1 MNQRAARSAGASA
14 IVFVILIVI
23 TVLSGGKPPAA
34 DASPEKITTYFADHR
49 TAILV
54 GTLLGLFATP
64 LALWFFANIRDAF
77 RGDATANALGVA
89 ALLGIAVTGA
99 MAMAGGAVMASVVYL
114 KDATAS
120 IDKNTIRLM
129 YQVQALLFA
138 STAPGLALA
147 MGSTAAAAR
156 RTRTLPVVVVWFGAL
171 GAVANIVAMF
181 SVLSAKSAGI
191 GFVGLIG
198 FLLFLLVTGIALIT
212 GASRSS

>member
-14 IVFVILIVI
+14 IAFVILIVI
-23 TVLSGGKPPAA
+23 TVVSGGSPPAA
-34 DASPEKITTYFADHR
+34 DASPEKIATYFADHR
-49 TAILV
+49 TGILV
-54 GTLLGLFATP
+54 GMLLALFAIP
-64 LALWFFANIRDAF
+64 VVLWFFVNIRDAL

-89 ALLGIAVTGA
+89 ALLGIAVTAA
-99 MAMAGGAVMASVVYL
+99 MALAGGAVMASVVYL

-129 YQVQALLFA
+129 YSAQALLFA

-171 GAVANIVAMF
+171 GALANIVAAF
-181 SVLSAKSAGI
+181 SVLDAKSSGL

-198 FLLFLLVTGIALIT
+198 FLLFLLVTGIALIA
-212 GASRSS
+212 GANRRP